1 MNPHR
6 KMTLAHCTDDPAKG
20 YRSRMRNPTRNATYR
35 VRTVEEALKSAPI
48 YPREV
53 QSICLTRSRSMAAPW
68 AVGLSFAAL
77 MALVPIA
84 LIAQSPATDT
94 TAPASAV
101 PDQPEAGASESA
113 KLALKLTNPV
123 ASLISIPIQNWFDFN
138 LGPKKDGFRYTMEA
152 QPVYPMRI
160 SKEWNLISRSTI
172 PVVYQQNLYGRTT
185 QAGLSDSTE
194 SLFLSP
200 VHTKSFI
207 WGAGPVFLI
216 PTGTYG
222 ALSTRKFG
230 MGPTGVVLLHTKH
243 SNFGLLGNQVWSVAG
258 SSNRGYVSQTY
269 AQPFATYTTSKAWTY
284 SMNSYDTYDWNAGRW
299 TAIVNPIRVSK
310 LLKLGSQ
317 RLSVGA
323 ALRCT
328 VTSPQ
333 YQPKGCGLEFTMTP
347 LYPVQR

>member
-1 MNPHR
+1 MCFLITCVCLLGS
-6 KMTLAHCTDDPAKG
+6 MELSAQT
-20 YRSRMRNPTRNATYR
+20 
-35 VRTVEEALKSAPI
+35 SAPDAGT
-48 YPREV
+48 P
-53 QSICLTRSRSMAAPW
+53 SS
-68 AVGLSFAAL
+68 
-77 MALVPIA
+77 
-84 LIAQSPATDT
+84 T
-94 TAPASAV
+94 TPQ
-101 PDQPEAGASESA
+101 QPEPTDASESA

-185 QAGLSDSTE
+185 QTGLSDSTE

-200 VHTKSFI
+200 VHTKSII
-207 WGAGPVFLI
+207 WGTGPVFLI

-230 MGPTGVVLLHTKH
+230 MGPTGVILLHKKH
-243 SNFGLLGNQVWSVAG
+243 ANFGLLGNHVWSVAG

-269 AQPFATYTTSKAWTY
+269 AQPFITYTTSKAWTY
-284 SMNSYDTYDWNAGRW
+284 AINSYDTYDWNAGRW
-299 TAIVNPIRVSK
+299 TVVVNPIRVSK
-310 LLKLGSQ
+310 LVKLGSQ
-317 RLSVGA
+317 RLSFGA
-323 ALRCT
+323 APRCT

-333 YQPKGCGLEFTMTP
+333 YQPKGCGLEFTVTP
-347 LYPVQR
+347 LYPANR